1 MTRIV
6 GISPGNIAALGYEV
20 ITVKVAFVSVAITI
34 SLGSLNTFAWV
45 APHVGCQIW
54 MSIHHTL
61 IENSHDDRRIA
72 CAGLPCLKCI
82 HVTSCLSTHVIIVE
96 VLKAIVALA
105 QVTVVPLAGKA
116 WVVWLALGCCCAGSL
131 LLKCLIAEIDALAV
145 CIVST
150 LDATVGL
157 NL

>member
-1 MTRIV
+1 MTGVI
-6 GISPGNIAALGYEV
+6 GISPGNIAALSNEV
-20 ITVKVAFVSVAITI
+20 VTMKVALITVSVAV
-34 SLGSLNTFAWV
+34 SLGTLSSLTRV
-45 APHVGCQIW
+45 APHVGCQIRVR
-54 MSIHHTL
+54 IHHAL

-72 CAGLPCLKCI
+72 CTGLPCLKCI
-82 HVTSCLSTHVIIVE
+82 HITSSLSTHVIIVE
-96 VLKAIVALA
+96 VLKIIVALA
-105 QVTVVPLAGKA
+105 QVTVVPLASKA
-116 WVVWLALGCCCAGSL
+116 WVIREVIGSTTGRL

>member
-1 MTRIV
+1 MTGVI
-6 GISPGNIAALGYEV
+6 GISPGNIAALSNEV
-20 ITVKVAFVSVAITI
+20 VAMKVALITVSVAV
-34 SLGSLNTFAWV
+34 SLGTLNTFARV
-45 APHVGCQIW
+45 APHVGFQI
-54 MSIHHTL
+54 MVLIHHAL
-61 IENSHDDRRIA
+61 IKNSHDDRRIT

-82 HVTSCLSTHVIIVE
+82 HVTSSLSTYVIIVE
-96 VLKAIVALA
+96 VLKVIVALA

-116 WVVWLALGCCCAGSL
+116 WVVWLALGCCAGRL

-150 LDATVGL
+150 LDAAVGL